1 MAPNKEKW
9 LINTLLL
16 FNLTGALIDS
26 GVSYEGVFFLSG
38 KRWLIRIPTKLVV
51 HVHVHVVCLNA
62 FSNFIL
68 LCIQH
73 TMHFKRI
80 VTRRNNKSTKL

>member
-16 FNLTGALIDS
+16 FNLTGALIDL

-38 KRWLIRIPTKLVV
+38 KRWLIRIPTKLV
-51 HVHVHVVCLNA
+51 VHVVCLNA